1 MDLKQCLENLKHD
14 VNDGGIEDDTFAT
27 LCYVTMANEARRIL
41 SNGSST
47 QEVAD
52 AKEYLTICCSSD
64 SDSLRYIAEA

>member
-41 SNGSST
+41 SSG
-47 QEVAD
+47 
-52 AKEYLTICCSSD
+52 
-64 SDSLRYIAEA
+64 